1 MTTVNTMHMQRHDE
15 VMEYQKCSSTSDV
28 VHNIVPWVD
37 KYRPHK
43 LEYVVHQTELMK
55 TLKNAIKSGS
65 LPHLLFYGPPGTG
78 KTTTVLALANELF
91 GPAKYN
97 ERILELNASD
107 DRGISVV
114 RNEIITFSR
123 TIVGN
128 ADPKYPCPPY
138 KILILDEADAMTSDA
153 QSALRKVMEE
163 TSNITRFCIICNY
176 VDKIIDPI
184 ASRCMKFK
192 FQAISNE
199 TMAKRLKHISKK
211 ENMFL
216 DDCVF
221 DTIVKLVDGDLRR
234 GIMLLQNVKYIYGTG
249 KKITEIDICDLD
261 GHVPEY
267 SVKKLLAQIIS
278 VNNIHIISIAKDFYS
293 QGYPVR
299 GLCEQLA
306 LVITHEIKIPDEKKI
321 MCIEIIAK
329 TCEKLGDGSSELL
342 QLINIA
348 MQLNNILH
356 T

>member
-1 MTTVNTMHMQRHDE
+1 MATPYTQT
-15 VMEYQKCSSTSDV
+15 
-28 VHNIVPWVD
+28 IVPWVD
-37 KYRPHK
+37 KYRPNK
-43 LEYVVHQTELMK
+43 LEYVVHQTELMR
-55 TLKNAIKSGS
+55 TLKNSIKSGL

-78 KTTTVLALANELF
+78 KTTTILALANELF
-91 GPAKYN
+91 GPDKYN

-176 VDKIIDPI
+176 VDKIIEPI

-192 FQAISNE
+192 FQSISNE
-199 TMAKRLKHISKK
+199 TMIKRIKHIAKK
-211 ENMFL
+211 ENMHL

-234 GIMLLQNVKYIYGTG
+234 GIMLLQNVKYIYNINP
-249 KKITEIDICDLD
+249 KITEIDICDLD
-261 GHVPEY
+261 GHVP
-267 SVKKLLAQIIS
+267 SILVKKLLKQLIIS
-278 VNNIHIISIAKDFYS
+278 DNCSIISIAKDSYS
-293 QGYPVR
+293 QGYPIKD
-299 GLCEQLA
+299 LCEQLA
-306 LVITHEIKIPDEKKI
+306 IIIVHDDKISDVKKNACTKI
-321 MCIEIIAK
+321 LAK

-342 QLINIA
+342 QLINIT
-348 MQLNNILH
+348 MQINNILH
-356 T
+356 N

>member
-1 MTTVNTMHMQRHDE
+1 MATDKVDT
-15 VMEYQKCSSTSDV
+15 SSSIVQHQTKSDV
-28 VHNIVPWVD
+28 PELRYHEVVPWVD
-37 KYRPHK
+37 KYRPNK
-43 LEYVVHQTELMK
+43 LEYVVHQTELML
-55 TLKNAIKSGS
+55 TLKNAIISGS

-91 GPAKYN
+91 GPVKYN

-123 TIVGN
+123 MIVGN

-163 TSNITRFCIICNY
+163 TSSITRFCIICNY
-176 VDKIIDPI
+176 VDKIIEPI

-192 FQAISNE
+192 FQAINNE
-199 TMAKRLKHISKK
+199 TMIKRLKHIAKK
-211 ENMFL
+211 EKMFL
-216 DDCVF
+216 NDCIF

-234 GIMLLQNVKYIYGTG
+234 GIMLLQNVKYIYNIG
-249 KKITEIDICDLD
+249 KKITETDICDLD

-267 SVKKLLAQIIS
+267 SVEKLLNRIIS
-278 VNNIHIISIAKDFYS
+278 VENKYIVSIAKEFYS

-299 GLCEQLA
+299 GICEQLA
-306 LVITHEIKIPDEKKI
+306 LVIIHDRKISDAKKI
-321 MCIEIIAK
+321 RCTKIIAK
-329 TCEKLGDGSSELL
+329 TCENLGDGSSELL
-342 QLINIA
+342 QLVNIA

-356 T
+356 A